1 MNRFG
6 AKHSNQVFLGKQA
19 GCYQPSLHRVHSFD
33 QLHQV
38 VLFIQT
44 QVDFVVDKADKKNC
58 ELSANIQTPKP
69 KQSKF
74 EFFLL
79 QKYAAIPPNFCGRIL

>member
-44 QVDFVVDKADKKNC
+44 QVDFVVDKADKKKC

-74 EFFLL
+74 
-79 QKYAAIPPNFCGRIL
+79 

>member
-74 EFFLL
+74 WIFLL

>member
-44 QVDFVVDKADKKNC
+44 QVDFVVDKADKKK
-58 ELSANIQTPKP
+58 LRAFRQYSDPKTQA
-69 KQSKF
+69 KQV
-74 EFFLL
+74 
-79 QKYAAIPPNFCGRIL
+79 